1 MPPGQPHVMT
11 GLGRTLGSWSR
22 ASVIAALGAVVLF
35 ASIVGAQAAVDR
47 CLAVSSLP
55 GVKYA
60 RHVPLGS
67 TASAAWVRTQ
77 GQALA
82 APRADRLKPDEARLT
97 FVGHSTFL
105 IESPEGVSIAT
116 DYNDYVRPI
125 ELPDIAT
132 MNRAHSSHFT
142 DFPSPMIKHVLRG
155 WNPLGGP
162 ARHDIEYK
170 DVHVRNVATNT
181 RWGDQGSY
189 GAYGNSIFIFQMAGL
204 CIGHLGHLHHT
215 LTEEQLIAI
224 GQLDIV
230 LVPVDGGYTLDVAG
244 MAEVVKT
251 LRSRLII
258 PMHYFNQFTLN
269 RFLDRVK
276 GEWPVEFAPSAS
288 IVVSQKLL
296 PAEAKILV
304 LPGL

>member
-1 MPPGQPHVMT
+1 MT
-11 GLGRTLGSWSR
+11 GRGQTFGTWARAALAAGLGAAVVAASTLG
-22 ASVIAALGAVVLF
+22 AA
-35 ASIVGAQAAVDR
+35 AAVDR

-55 GVKYA
+55 GVKHA
-60 RHVPLGS
+60 RAVPLG
-67 TASAAWVRTQ
+67 TVASANLIRTQ

-82 APRADRLKPDEARLT
+82 APRADRLKSDEARLT

-105 IESPEGVSIAT
+105 IESPEGVTIAT

-162 ARHDIEYK
+162 ARHDIEHK

-181 RWGDQGSY
+181 RWGDQGGY
-189 GAYGNSIFIFQMAGL
+189 GAYGNSIFVFQMAGL

-215 LTEEQLIAI
+215 LTDEQLIAI

-276 GEWPVEFAPSAS
+276 GEWPVEFAPGAS
-288 IVVSQKLL
+288 IVVSQRVL
-296 PAEAKILV
+296 PSEPKILI